1 MGREGGEW
9 RRDLAA
15 VGADLRPRYSLSE
28 WSGLLWRER
37 VLMALVF
44 ALVFAL
50 GTAGVL
56 FLPKTYVARSSL
68 LVRLGQEYVY
78 QPRAGDAARGA
89 IPQTT
94 DMVQSEAEILSS
106 DELKRRVI
114 RTVGLDTLDPRLA
127 AASANAADETQR
139 RRVEGSAVRILTQGL
154 KIDTA
159 PDTGVVRLSFQ
170 HKDPQAAATVL
181 NALVDTYLTYR
192 HDVLSDRETPLL
204 GQEKAAFEARLARA
218 DAAYE
223 AFQTANGVGDLPSEK
238 ASLAVLRQSVLDD
251 RYKAEADL
259 SAAQS
264 RLAALSRSVQAAPA
278 EIEIQR
284 DLDLSATSKL
294 LQLRMERRDLLSRY
308 KPNAAP
314 VKEVDAKIA
323 ELEAFAAS
331 PNGAAEKDRRL
342 GANPV
347 RQDLERQRIGAAVD
361 LAAAARR
368 RDELSR
374 QLDEITTRQQKLTAL
389 ETRYQDLSVEREV
402 LQANLRAFAQR
413 EEETRAAQELAHGGD
428 DSIRVVQRASAPVE
442 GTSLRQ
448 PMFVLAAVFAA
459 FTAACA
465 GLMRVVLRRGFVTP
479 EAAGR
484 VLDLPVLAS
493 APLKA
498 S

>member
-15 VGADLRPRYSLSE
+15 VGADLRPRYSPSE
-28 WSGLLWRER
+28 WTGLLWRER
-37 VLMALVF
+37 VLMAVVF

-56 FLPKTYVARSSL
+56 LLPKTYVARSSL

-114 RTVGLDTLDPRLA
+114 RAVGLQTLDPRLA
-127 AASANAADETQR
+127 SAWATAADDAQR
-139 RRVEGSAVRILTQGL
+139 NRIEGSAVRMLTQGL

-170 HKDPQAAATVL
+170 HKDPEAAAAVL

-204 GQEKAAFEARLARA
+204 AQEKAAFEGRLAQA

-223 AFQTANGVGDLPSEK
+223 AFQTSTGVGDLPSEK
-238 ASLAVLRQSVLDD
+238 ASLAVLRQSMLDE
-251 RYKAEADL
+251 RYKTEADL

-264 RLAALSRSVQAAPA
+264 RLATLTRSLQSAPA

-284 DLDLSATSKL
+284 DLDLSASSKL
-294 LQLRMERRDLLSRY
+294 LQLRMDRRDLLSRY

-314 VKEVDAKIA
+314 VTEDDAKIA
-323 ELEAFAAS
+323 ALEALAAS
-331 PNGAAEKDRRL
+331 PNGLTEKDKRL

-347 RQDLERQRIGAAVD
+347 RQDLERQRIDAAADV
-361 LAAAARR
+361 AAAAHR

-374 QLDEITTRQQKLTAL
+374 QVEEITARQEKLTAF
-389 ETRYQDLSVEREV
+389 ETRYQDLSVERDV
-402 LQANLRAFAQR
+402 LQENLRAFAQR
-413 EEETRAAQELAHGGD
+413 EEEARAAQELARGGD
-428 DSIRVVQRASAPVE
+428 DSIRVVERASTPVE

-448 PMFVLAAVFAA
+448 PMFALAAVFAA
-459 FTAACA
+459 FTAVCA
-465 GLMRVVLRRGFVTP
+465 GLMRVYLRRGFVTP

-484 VLDLPVLAS
+484 VLDLPVLAT

>member
-15 VGADLRPRYSLSE
+15 VGADLRPRYSMSE
-28 WSGLLWRER
+28 WTGLLWRER

-56 FLPKTYVARSSL
+56 LLPKTYVAHSSL

-114 RTVGLDTLDPRLA
+114 HAVGIETLDPRLA
-127 AASANAADETQR
+127 SAWANATDDAQR
-139 RRVEGSAVRILTQGL
+139 RRIEGSAVVMLTKGL
-154 KIDTA
+154 KIETA

-170 HKDPQAAATVL
+170 HRDPQTAAAVL
-181 NALVDTYLTYR
+181 NALVETYLTYR
-192 HDVLSDRETPLL
+192 HDVLSDRGTPLL
-204 GQEKAAFEARLARA
+204 AQEKAAFEARLAQA

-223 AFQTANGVGDLPSEK
+223 AFQTSNGVGDLPSEK
-238 ASLAVLRQSVLDD
+238 ASLAVLRQTVLDE

-259 SAAQS
+259 GAAQS
-264 RLAALSRSVQAAPA
+264 RQAALTRGLKSAPA

-284 DLDLSATSKL
+284 DLDLSASSKL

-308 KPNAAP
+308 KPGAAP
-314 VKEVDAKIA
+314 VKEIDSKIA

-331 PNGAAEKDRRL
+331 PNGSTEKDRRL

-347 RQDLERQRIGAAVD
+347 RQDLERQRIDAAAEV
-361 LAAAARR
+361 AAAARR

-374 QLDEITTRQQKLTAL
+374 QLDEITSRQQKLTAL

-428 DSIRVVQRASAPVE
+428 DSIRVVEHASAPVE

-448 PMFVLAAVFAA
+448 PMFAVAAIFAA
-459 FTAACA
+459 FTAVCA

-484 VLDLPVLAS
+484 VLDLPVLAT
-493 APLKA
+493 APLKV

>member
-15 VGADLRPRYSLSE
+15 VGADLRPRYSVSE
-28 WSGLLWRER
+28 WTGLLWRER
-37 VLMALVF
+37 VLVAVVF

-56 FLPKTYVARSSL
+56 LLPKTYVARSSL

-94 DMVQSEAEILSS
+94 DVVQSEVEILSS

-114 RTVGLDTLDPRLA
+114 RAVGLQTLDPRLA
-127 AASANAADETQR
+127 AAWANAADDAQR
-139 RRVEGSAVRILTQGL
+139 SRIEGSAIRILAQGL
-154 KIDTA
+154 KVDTA

-170 HKDPQAAATVL
+170 HRDPQTAAVLL

-192 HDVLSDRETPLL
+192 HDVLSDRQTPLL
-204 GQEKAAFEARLARA
+204 AQEKAAFEARLAKA

-223 AFQTANGVGDLPSEK
+223 AFQTSNGVGDLPSEK
-238 ASLAVLRQSVLDD
+238 ASLAVLRQSVLDE

-264 RLAALSRSVQAAPA
+264 KLAALTRSLQSAPA

-284 DLDLSATSKL
+284 DLDLSASSKL

-323 ELEAFAAS
+323 ELEAFTAS
-331 PNGAAEKDRRL
+331 PNGSTEKDRRL

-347 RQDLERQRIGAAVD
+347 RQDLERQRIEAGVEV
-361 LAAAARR
+361 AAAARR

-374 QLDEITTRQQKLTAL
+374 QLDEITARQQKLTGL

-428 DSIRVVQRASAPVE
+428 DSIRVVERASAPVE

-448 PMFVLAAVFAA
+448 PMFALAAVFAA
-459 FTAACA
+459 FTAVCA
-465 GLMRVVLRRGFVTP
+465 GLLRVVLRRGFVTP

-484 VLDLPVLAS
+484 VLDLPVLAT

-498 S
+498 T